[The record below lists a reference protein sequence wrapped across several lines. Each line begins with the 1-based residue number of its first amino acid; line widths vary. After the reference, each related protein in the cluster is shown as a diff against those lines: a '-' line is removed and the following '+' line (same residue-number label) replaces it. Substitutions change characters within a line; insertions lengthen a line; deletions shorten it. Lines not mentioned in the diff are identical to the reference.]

1 MDNHE
6 AHTNISS
13 MRNQM
18 FVTFSVSN
26 KVLKK
31 GGFRASIEII
41 GMTWEYWKSIFEK
54 VLNLFCK
61 FKNYSFCFDSF
72 FSGLQK
78 HRFVSNIHSGYDKKW
93 PISLQMKKN
102 QL

>member
-1 MDNHE
+1 MLVIHDGGSEYSNVIANFTVDNQAQTE
-6 AHTNISS
+6 ISS

-41 GMTWEYWKSIFEK
+41 GMTSEY
-54 VLNLFCK
+54 
-61 FKNYSFCFDSF
+61 
-72 FSGLQK
+72 
-78 HRFVSNIHSGYDKKW
+78 
-93 PISLQMKKN
+93 
-102 QL
+102 

>member
-6 AHTNISS
+6 AQTDISS

-26 KVLKK
+26 KVLKM

-41 GMTWEYWKSIFEK
+41 GMT
-54 VLNLFCK
+54 
-61 FKNYSFCFDSF
+61 
-72 FSGLQK
+72 
-78 HRFVSNIHSGYDKKW
+78 
-93 PISLQMKKN
+93 
-102 QL
+102 